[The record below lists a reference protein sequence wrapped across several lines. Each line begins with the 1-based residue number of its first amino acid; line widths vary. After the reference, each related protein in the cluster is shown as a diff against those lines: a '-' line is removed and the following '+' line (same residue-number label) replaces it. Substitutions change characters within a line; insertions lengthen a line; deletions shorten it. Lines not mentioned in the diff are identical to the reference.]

1 MLLGIS
7 MKKELKMGGTEAQRI
22 LLPNLKGYIAVNIE
36 LEIELGFMLLNRIRW
51 QGNLQ
56 RRKGQTST

>member
-36 LEIELGFMLLNRIRW
+36 LEIELGFMLLNRTRW

-56 RRKGQTST
+56 RWKGQTST